1 MRYIGSKTLMLDN
14 ILNVVNCCT
23 KNVRTITDIFAGTGA
38 VSKFFKDKGYS
49 VISNDF
55 LYLSYVLN
63 KGVLEMNQ
71 PISKEIKELIQHLN
85 NLSVDN
91 CLWFDIES
99 AFIYQN
105 YSPHDQCERMY
116 FQCSNALKIDLVRQ
130 EIERLKSQVSESE

>member
-55 LYLSYVLN
+55 LYLS
-63 KGVLEMNQ
+63 
-71 PISKEIKELIQHLN
+71 
-85 NLSVDN
+85 
-91 CLWFDIES
+91 
-99 AFIYQN
+99 
-105 YSPHDQCERMY
+105 
-116 FQCSNALKIDLVRQ
+116 
-130 EIERLKSQVSESE
+130 